1 MNGFKLCMVFSFYLL
16 ILTTMKGQELS
27 QGPVHKLKEN
37 TTISGQYFMGYYYDT
52 KNLIQNFTLKRGYFG
67 IRTKL
72 NNTFSIRYTQDI
84 TLDQEGGDAGNVEI
98 RLKYL
103 YLKGKLDF
111 IPALS
116 YSYFE
121 VGMVHRPWL
130 EFEQHINQFRVQGRM
145 YVEKYDIIGSADF
158 GLTVAGYF
166 GGEIDQEY
174 QRKVNSK
181 ETGRYGSFALG
192 VFNGGGYHAIE
203 QNNNKTFESR
213 VTLRPLPDLL
223 PGLQLSHGFA
233 FGLGNVAEDIPE
245 FVMNVFMLSTESIHH
260 KATAQYYF
268 GRGNDAGEMIDE
280 LGLARPAE
288 GYSFFGELY
297 LPKTDFSL
305 FGRYDYFSDNKG
317 QSAEN
322 KTVIGGIAYRFLKN
336 KVLLDFQ
343 RSDYSGSIVNYYE
356 LALEI
361 GF

>member
-1 MNGFKLCMVFSFYLL
+1 MNSIKLLMVLSAYLL
-16 ILTTMKGQELS
+16 IINMMRGQKAVQS
-27 QGPVHKLKEN
+27 PVQKLMEH

-116 YSYFE
+116 HSYFE

-130 EFEQHINQFRVQGRM
+130 ELEQHINQYRVQGKM
-145 YVEKYDIIGSADF
+145 YVERNDIIGSADF
-158 GLTVAGYF
+158 GLTIAGLF
-166 GGEIDQEY
+166 GGEIDEVY
-174 QRKVNSK
+174 RKKINGK
-181 ETGRYGSFALG
+181 EPGKYGSFAIG

-203 QNNNKTFESR
+203 QNSNKTIETR
-213 VTLRPLPDLL
+213 VSLRPFPEFV
-223 PGLQLSHGFA
+223 PGLQFSHGFA
-233 FGLGNVAEDIPE
+233 YGLGNIAENSPD
-245 FVMNVFMLSTESIHH
+245 FLMNVFMFSSESILH
-260 KATAQYYF
+260 KATAQYYL
-268 GRGNDAGEMIDE
+268 GKGNDSGTLVDDTGKAVSGS
-280 LGLARPAE
+280 
-288 GYSFFGELY
+288 GYSFFAEFY
-297 LPKTDFSL
+297 IPKTKLAL
-305 FGRYDYFSDNKG
+305 FGRYDQFEAKDDIGTNV
-317 QSAEN
+317 N
-322 KTVIGGIAYRFLKN
+322 TVIGGLAYRFLKN
-336 KVLLDFQ
+336 KVLVDFQ
-343 RSDYSGSIVNYYE
+343 RSDYTGQIVIYYE